1 MALYM
6 SANPRTFTPKK
17 AAEAVDCSPDTIR
30 RYCGLYSRHLSEGA
44 NPPKGKPRLLTSE
57 DVALL
62 RIAKL
67 QTEMGETIE
76 AVDTILESVA
86 LDLPDEEPVEL
97 AVVEAPGGNSEAL
110 VLMRQVATSLD
121 RIANQEDR
129 FTRLEEDLRD
139 LRIAVQARKPEAR
152 IVEAPKP
159 VFALGSLGGFVLG
172 VVVVVA
178 LVALFAL
185 VAWLIP

>member
-1 MALYM
+1 M
-6 SANPRTFTPKK
+6 SANPRIFTPKK
-17 AAEAVDCSPDTIR
+17 AAEEVDCSPDTIR
-30 RYCGLYSRHLSEGA
+30 RYCSLYSRHLSEGA
-44 NPPKGKPRLLTSE
+44 NPPKGKSRLLTSE

-76 AVDTILESVA
+76 AVDTILESVV
-86 LDLPDEEPVEL
+86 LDLPEEPVEL
-97 AVVEAPGGNSEAL
+97 AVVEASGGNSEAL

-129 FTRLEEDLRD
+129 FTRLEEELRE
-139 LRIAVQARKPEAR
+139 LRLAVQAQKPEAQ
-152 IVEAPKP
+152 KP
-159 VFALGSLGGFVLG
+159 DFTFGGLSGFVLG

-178 LVALFAL
+178 LVAAVAL

>member
-1 MALYM
+1 MFV
-6 SANPRTFTPKK
+6 NPRIFTPKK

-30 RYCGLYSRHLSEGA
+30 RYCSLYTRHLSEGA

-62 RIAKL
+62 KIAKL

-86 LDLPDEEPVEL
+86 LDLPNEEPVEL
-97 AVVEAPGGNSEAL
+97 AVVEASGGNSEAL
-110 VLMRQVATSLD
+110 LLMRQVATSLD

-129 FTRLEEDLRD
+129 FARLEEELRD
-139 LRIAVQARKPEAR
+139 LRIAVQAPKPVAR
-152 IVEAPKP
+152 SIEEPKP

-178 LVALFAL
+178 LVAVVAL
-185 VAWLIP
+185 VTWLIP